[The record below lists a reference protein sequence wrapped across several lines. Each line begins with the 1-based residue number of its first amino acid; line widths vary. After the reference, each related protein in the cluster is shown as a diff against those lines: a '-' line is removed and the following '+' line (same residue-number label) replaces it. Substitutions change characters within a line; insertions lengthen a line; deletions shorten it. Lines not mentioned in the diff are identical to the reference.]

1 MGSLAVQPP
10 SGVTR
15 NLTEVFVFL
24 RNNAQQEH
32 LVEMNSQ
39 QRVNLDTDDKMCLIA
54 IDDAK
59 TVAFGGRNPPAWVNV
74 IDEVNYEL
82 TRIKARQTALRE
94 LQQKQLTDL
103 DFSDDKGASA
113 EAGKVAELTEE
124 LTAMFGH
131 SKRLIKLIEEE
142 DADKLASSSS
152 FSKLR
157 HNVVASLLLVLNS
170 LMHDFRTSQSAFL
183 RQLDS
188 RTTNLDT
195 FVLKSSSNVVPTA
208 VSVCAG
214 DSGSTDGAM
223 TNGTRDADKQQQEEL
238 TIDQIQY
245 IMQNEHVSK
254 EREQEVL
261 KISKSILELHSM
273 FKDIASM
280 IIDQGTILDRIDYN
294 VEQSASRITSA
305 FKSVHKADRY
315 QKKNKKMQ
323 LIVMLSAFAILL
335 MLLIVLTKF

>member
-131 SKRLIKLIEEE
+131 SKRLIN
-142 DADKLASSSS
+142 
-152 FSKLR
+152 KLR

-188 RTTNLDT
+188 RTANLDT

-208 VSVCAG
+208 ASVC
-214 DSGSTDGAM
+214 DSGSTDDAM

-323 LIVMLSAFAILL
+323 LIVVLSAFAILL

>member
-32 LVEMNSQ
+32 LVELNSQ
-39 QRVNLDTDDKMCLIA
+39 QRVNLDTGKKELPFAHCFCYCILRLDDKMCLIA
-54 IDDAK
+54 IDEGK
-59 TVAFGGRNPPAWVNV
+59 SVGFGGGK
-74 IDEVNYEL
+74 I
-82 TRIKARQTALRE
+82 
-94 LQQKQLTDL
+94 QKQLTDL

-131 SKRLIKLIEEE
+131 SKRLI
-142 DADKLASSSS
+142 
-152 FSKLR
+152 
-157 HNVVASLLLVLNS
+157 N
-170 LMHDFRTSQSAFL
+170 QSAFL

-188 RTTNLDT
+188 RTANLDT
-195 FVLKSSSNVVPTA
+195 FVLKSSTNVVPTA
-208 VSVCAG
+208 ASVCAG
-214 DSGSTDGAM
+214 DSGTTDGAM
-223 TNGTRDADKQQQEEL
+223 TSCTRDADKQQQEEL

-305 FKSVHKADRY
+305 FK
-315 QKKNKKMQ
+315 
-323 LIVMLSAFAILL
+323 
-335 MLLIVLTKF
+335 